1 MAYKKAL
8 IVGSNGM
15 LGQAFVRQLKA
26 SNIEPIGIARSNA
39 NYCLDLINMEDLDKI
54 IKESGSDF
62 VINCAAIV
70 SLKDCEDYPLM
81 AKKINADLV
90 NYLAKSC
97 LNNSKKF
104 IHISTDH
111 YYLND
116 KKILHNEN

>member
-70 SLKDCEDYPLM
+70 SLKD
-81 AKKINADLV
+81 
-90 NYLAKSC
+90 
-97 LNNSKKF
+97 
-104 IHISTDH
+104 
-111 YYLND
+111 
-116 KKILHNEN
+116 